1 MYLQVRFFSVHH
13 FFGPRSE
20 KTCLQGFGNNKGA
33 ERPGQMHNLISAF
46 VIRLLE
52 SIISRLAMS
61 ENFNFLASLCSKG
74 EWFES
79 SLSETPKTGFVASR
93 PN

>member
-13 FFGPRSE
+13 FMGLEARKPVFG
-20 KTCLQGFGNNKGA
+20 GFGNNKGA
-33 ERPGQMHNLISAF
+33 DRPGQMHNLISAF

-52 SIISRLAMS
+52 SIISRLAKS

-93 PN
+93 PI